1 MIDRETTICAIA
13 TPPGTGAIAVIR
25 VSGPDAFSIC
35 NKILSLPRHLGEY
48 PTHTAH
54 LCKVIDN
61 SETIDEVL
69 VTIFKGP
76 RSYTGEDT
84 VEISCHGSHY
94 IQQKI
99 MELLLRNGAFLAQPG
114 EFTLRAFLNGKMDL
128 SQAEAVADLIQS
140 SSQASHRIAM
150 SQMRGEFS
158 KQIQQ
163 LREQLVHFASL
174 IELELDFSEEDVEFA
189 DRASLQKTLVDLIE
203 QIQQLTNSFQYG
215 NVIKQGVPVTI
226 IGKPNV
232 GKSTLLNTLLNEERA
247 IVSDIPGTTRD
258 IIEDTINIGGILF
271 RFIDT
276 AGIRHTS
283 DTIESM
289 GIERT
294 LINVQKAT
302 IILYLIEPSE
312 QPSEI
317 QQMISML
324 SLQEHQFL
332 AIILNKTDRVESL
345 DLQKI
350 KENLQQH
357 FPHPI
362 ISISAKNKINIDKI
376 HNFLLDC
383 IKSMR
388 HSESDIIITNARHY
402 EALIHAQEAAMRMLE
417 GLKTGLTNDL
427 LAEELR
433 QILYYMGTI
442 SGTITNDEILGNI
455 FKNFCI
461 GK

>member
-25 VSGPDAFSIC
+25 ISGPDAFTIC
-35 NKILSLPRHLGEY
+35 NKIASLPKKLAVY
-48 PTHTAH
+48 PSHTVH
-54 LCKVIDN
+54 LCKLIDN
-61 SETIDEVL
+61 EEVVDEVL
-69 VTIFKGP
+69 ITLFKGP

-84 VEISCHGSHY
+84 VEISCHGSPY

-99 MELLLRNGAFLAQPG
+99 MELLLRNGATLAQPG

-140 SSQASHRIAM
+140 SSQASHRIAI
-150 SQMRGEFS
+150 SQMRGKFS

-189 DRASLQKTLVDLIE
+189 DRQTLRDTLVQLIS
-203 QIQQLTNSFQYG
+203 QIQQLTDSFQYG
-215 NVIKQGVPVTI
+215 NVIKQGVPVAI

-232 GKSTLLNTLLNEERA
+232 GKSTLLNTLLNEEKA
-247 IVSDIPGTTRD
+247 IVSEIPGTTRD
-258 IIEDTINIGGILF
+258 IIEDTLTIGGILF

-294 LINVQKAT
+294 LSNVQKAT
-302 IILYLIEPSE
+302 IILYLVDPDESVAA
-312 QPSEI
+312 I
-317 QQMISML
+317 QEMIS
-324 SLQEHQFL
+324 SLPLQKHQFL
-332 AIILNKTDRVESL
+332 AIVINKADRVQSL
-345 DLQKI
+345 EVQNII
-350 KENLQQH
+350 KMLQQH
-357 FPHPI
+357 FKLPVI
-362 ISISAKNKINIDKI
+362 AISAKNKLNIAGI
-376 HNFLLDC
+376 HDYLLSC
-383 IKSMR
+383 IKSMK
-388 HSESDIIITNARHY
+388 HIESGTIIANVRHY
-402 EALIHAQEAAMRMLE
+402 EALLHAQEAAKRMLE
-417 GLKTGLTNDL
+417 GLNRGLPNDL

-433 QILYYMGTI
+433 QVLYHMGTI
-442 SGTITNDEILGNI
+442 SGSITTDEILGNI